1 MQRNHGRLVEH
12 SSTMPSPA
20 RNSEPEGVAAV
31 MLRRARAGPS
41 SEARTLVTSSSS
53 IPSHVP
59 TLYTVIQTLT
69 PR

>member
-41 SEARTLVTSSSS
+41 SEARTLVTSRS